1 MRKALILAL
10 VMVMVVST
18 VSLSRV
24 TLDTLTF
31 YTIDL
36 ETGNSSIFPI
46 AYFTFE
52 PIKGIGI
59 RLEDYLALSHD
70 TLNLGPISLMKPR
83 LYYGYYYGNDLS
95 IKIGNFRSEYYNT
108 RKINFLRVGGF
119 YDYNYGAEVKYDYGN
134 FTFLGRYNYDS
145 YNSEHQYGGMI
156 SYKTKS
162 SALAF
167 YGMVKGTTYDLS
179 VDGSLKV
186 KLGPVSSEI
195 FGAVAVYGSSP
206 FSAPPTYLIGALAD
220 WNKISAG
227 IQYAN
232 QGSWSIKYDY
242 SDPNKYSEWVLN
254 TFVDYYFT
262 SDISVGFFLDVNPT
276 GYNYGTKFK
285 LNDLELL
292 VSNGDVDGGMDGI
305 QRLELSYSN
314 YFSIDLEK
322 SFKALIRST
331 KKLPKIA
338 EIKKTAKVGDTVTI
352 RGIVAVD
359 TGVMGNNVTYVV
371 DETGGYMVWGRNAAG
386 LKAGDEVIIT
396 GYIKEYYG
404 ILEIVTNSV
413 EKIASGKKIPIIP
426 VRALD
431 VFSGKYESA
440 LVKITGT
447 VMEVQ
452 KYSIMV
458 KDDSGVI
465 KVYAKKGTNVSFE
478 DISFGQKITVIGI
491 VSLFKGEWEIIPRSQ
506 ADIQ

>member
-1 MRKALILAL
+1 MKKALILAL
-10 VMVMVVST
+10 IMVTIIST

-36 ETGNSSIFPI
+36 ETGTSDIFPI
-46 AYFTFE
+46 VYLTIE
-52 PIKGIGI
+52 PVKGIGL
-59 RLEDYLALSHD
+59 RLEDYLILSHD
-70 TLNLGPISLMKPR
+70 TLSLGPISLMKPK

-95 IKIGNFRSEYYNT
+95 VKVGNFRSKYYNT

-119 YDYNYGAEVKYDYGN
+119 YDYNYGIEVKYDYDK
-134 FTFLGRYNYDS
+134 FSFLGRYNYNADFA
-145 YNSEHQYGGMI
+145 EHQFGGMV
-156 SYKTKS
+156 SYKTKDYDV
-162 SALAF
+162 ALYA
-167 YGMVKGTTYDLS
+167 MKRGTNYDLS
-179 VDGSLKV
+179 VDGSLKLLV
-186 KLGPVSSEI
+186 GPVSGEI
-195 FGAVAVYGSSP
+195 FGAVAMYGPSL
-206 FSAPPTYLIGALAD
+206 FNFPPTLLIGALAD

-227 IQYAN
+227 MQYAY
-232 QGSWSIKYDY
+232 QGSWNIKYDF
-242 SDPNKYSEWVLN
+242 SDPNSGSAWVLN
-254 TFVDYYFT
+254 TFADYYFT
-262 SDISVGFFLDVNPT
+262 SNISAGVFLDINSN
-276 GYNYGTKFK
+276 GYNYGTKIRMD
-285 LNDLELL
+285 NLELL
-292 VSNGDVDGGMDGI
+292 ISNGDVDGGMNGI

-314 YFSIDLEK
+314 YFSIDFER
-322 SFKALIRST
+322 SFKALIKST

-338 EIKKTAKVGDTVTI
+338 EIKKTAKIGDTVTI
-352 RGIVAVD
+352 KGIVAID

-404 ILEIVTNSV
+404 VLEIVTNSV
-413 EKIASGKKIPIIP
+413 EKIASGKKVPIIP
-426 VRALD
+426 VRTLD

-447 VMEVQ
+447 VMETQ

-458 KDDSGVI
+458 KDDSGMI

-478 DISFGQKITVIGI
+478 DISFGQEITVIGI
-491 VSLFKGEWEIIPRSQ
+491 VSMFKGEWEIIPRSQ